1 MKKIVLGLLFVTF
14 TVICGFSKNRI
25 VNGGFGASIVETDTL
40 YSNVL
45 GASREFTIY
54 LPAGYETD
62 TVRRYPILYLLHG
75 FSDTNQSWF
84 HNAPLSAV
92 ADKLIASGEIQP
104 MIIVSPNAG
113 GQPGVDWNGY
123 FDMPGWKYETFFFS
137 EFVPYV
143 ESSYRVKTGKEQRAI
158 SGLSM
163 GGGGCASYAQR
174 HPDMFSSAYIM
185 SGWLHNDT
193 ADSVNPNDKVAVVR
207 QAVAQNS
214 CIDFFKQADHKDI
227 DNTKTLAWYI
237 DAGDDDFLLDI
248 NLEFY
253 RLMRNYHIPCQLRIR
268 DGSHNWEYWSTAL
281 YTSLPFASRNFK

>member
-14 TVICGFSKNRI
+14 TVICGLSKNRI

-62 TVRRYPILYLLHG
+62 TIRRYPILYLLHG

-92 ADKLIASGEIQP
+92 ADKLIESGEIHP

-123 FDMPGWKYETFFFS
+123 FDMPGWKYETFFFQNL
-137 EFVPYV
+137 FH
-143 ESSYRVKTGKEQRAI
+143 I
-158 SGLSM
+158 LS
-163 GGGGCASYAQR
+163 
-174 HPDMFSSAYIM
+174 
-185 SGWLHNDT
+185 LH
-193 ADSVNPNDKVAVVR
+193 
-207 QAVAQNS
+207 
-214 CIDFFKQADHKDI
+214 I
-227 DNTKTLAWYI
+227 
-237 DAGDDDFLLDI
+237 G
-248 NLEFY
+248 
-253 RLMRNYHIPCQLRIR
+253 
-268 DGSHNWEYWSTAL
+268 
-281 YTSLPFASRNFK
+281 